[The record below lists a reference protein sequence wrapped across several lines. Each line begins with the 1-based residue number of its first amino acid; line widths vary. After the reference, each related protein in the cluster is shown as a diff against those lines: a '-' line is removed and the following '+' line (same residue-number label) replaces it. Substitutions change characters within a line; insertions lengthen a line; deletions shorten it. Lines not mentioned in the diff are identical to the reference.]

1 MVCPVCGRRESRIT
15 GVPPW
20 VIVRG
25 ASYFRC
31 PLCTYVYLDRNRLPP
46 PEEEKARYLLHRNDP
61 EDPGYRA
68 YLEDFIRK
76 AVLPFAPPGGRILDF
91 GSGPVPALAGLLVG
105 KGYRVSP
112 YDPFFTPDRSARTGP
127 FDLIVLHE
135 VAEHLARPYFELSR
149 LARTLAPGG
158 RLAIRTRY
166 APEGQGEFR
175 TWWYREDPTHVG
187 FFGSRTFSALAG
199 RLGMWVELDDLREL
213 AVLRPPGDG
222 PR

>member
-1 MVCPVCGRRESRIT
+1 MVCPVCGRRGSRNP
-15 GVPPW
+15 GAPPW
-20 VIVRG
+20 ALVRG
-25 ASYFRC
+25 APYFRC
-31 PLCTYVYLDRNRLPP
+31 LRCSYVYLDRNRLPP

-76 AVLPFAPPGGRILDF
+76 AVLPYVPPGGRILDF
-91 GSGPVPALAGLLVG
+91 GSGPVPVLARLLSDR
-105 KGYRVSP
+105 GYRVSS
-112 YDPFFTPDRSARTGP
+112 YDPFFAPDRPDPADP
-127 FDLIVLHE
+127 FDLISLHE

-158 RLAIRTRY
+158 RLAIRTRF
-166 APEGQGEFR
+166 APEDPGEFR

-187 FFGSRTFSALAG
+187 FFGSCTFSALAG

-213 AVLRPPGDG
+213 AVLRTRRDG